1 MASVNKVIL
10 LGRLGKDPDVRTS
23 KSGDPIVTLSIATSR
38 RTKTASGDRQEET
51 TWHRVVIFGRQAEVA
66 RDYLKSGAEA
76 YVEGRLHTTKYT
88 DKNGQERY
96 GYEIVCESLQLGARA
111 KGEQG
116 PSAPAASPARAPAPS
131 AAPQAAEPE
140 DDIPF

>member
-1 MASVNKVIL
+1 MASVNKVII
-10 LGRLGKDPDVRTS
+10 LGRLGRDPEFKTTD
-23 KSGDPIVTLSIATSR
+23 SGTSIANLSMATTR
-38 RTKTASGDRQEET
+38 RRKDASGDRQEET

-131 AAPQAAEPE
+131 AAPQAAAPE

>member
-76 YVEGRLHTTKYT
+76 YVEGRLHTFKYT
-88 DKNGQERY
+88 DKSGQERY
-96 GYEIVCESLQLGARA
+96 GYEIIGESLQLGARP
-111 KGEQG
+111 KEQG
-116 PSAPAASPARAPAPS
+116 SSAPTAPRAAAPAPS